1 MLSFT
6 TYAFSE
12 RPRGR
17 PCPRALVLPRG
28 APPPRLPAALRLPSG
43 APARRLIGTSSAAVA
58 DFAAVFGAVF
68 FAVFAISPAMYAPTP
83 ARGKQKTRAR
93 RYINARGRV
102 LILRGAFFVF
112 FFAEKLLFFSLPPRN
127 DNRARPRNRL
137 PNGFERGDA
146 RPPFFARRRF
156 QAAPAP
162 RNSNPRAWTKRA
174 QNAKTRPL
182 DKCNA

>member
-58 DFAAVFGAVF
+58 GFAAVFGAVLG
-68 FAVFAISPAMYAPTP
+68 ARVAIMPAMYAPAP
-83 ARGKQKTRAR
+83 ARGKQKTRVR
-93 RYINARGRV
+93 WYINARARV

-112 FFAEKLLFFSLPPRN
+112 FFRRKAHFLVSRPEMITAPARATFRRMGLSVET
-127 DNRARPRNRL
+127 RARPFSHAAAFK
-137 PNGFERGDA
+137 P
-146 RPPFFARRRF
+146 RPRR
-156 QAAPAP
+156 ATPT
-162 RNSNPRAWTKRA
+162 RAG
-174 QNAKTRPL
+174 
-182 DKCNA
+182 